1 MKTKK
6 FDNYDRNRV
15 VSEVEKYFQVKLHK
29 AGSRDI
35 YLKDETGKTYWVI
48 GGVGDYHGIPK
59 EMFPEEEKQSI
70 EGVLVVAKKKLNS
83 IDVFAGSLL
92 SLIKSKRM
100 LTVTDIQYQFDVCPQ
115 NDILKLKQA
124 PDVRLKKIAVV
135 PYTTEEKVADKT
147 VHDTTQVLKKYF
159 KNMSEEQAIELI
171 QRFNQTRS

>member
-59 EMFPEEEKQSI
+59 EMFTEEERQI
-70 EGVLVVAKKKLNS
+70 VEGVLIIAKKKLNS

-92 SLIKSKRM
+92 PLIRSKRM
-100 LTVTDIQYQFDVCPQ
+100 LAVTDIQYQFDVSPQ

-135 PYTTEEKVADKT
+135 PYTTEEKIADKT
-147 VHDTTQVLKKYF
+147 VHDTTQGLKKYF
-159 KNMSEEQAIELI
+159 KNISEEQATELM
-171 QRFNQTRS
+171 QRLNQALS